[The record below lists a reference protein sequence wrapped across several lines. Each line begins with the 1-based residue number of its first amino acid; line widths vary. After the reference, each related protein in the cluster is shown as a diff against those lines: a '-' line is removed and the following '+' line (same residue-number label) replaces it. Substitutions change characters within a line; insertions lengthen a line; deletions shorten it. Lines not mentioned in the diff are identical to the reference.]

1 MKLIFKTLLTLCTAG
16 ILHSAQ
22 AKQTFCVFDL
32 VGTQGDVYA
41 LMKDYQLAAKQW
53 GGDLELKAYTD
64 ERVLAEDFK
73 AGQCDGASITGIR
86 GRQFN
91 NFTGSIDAIGAL
103 PSLSLAVKFMQTL
116 ADPRFAND
124 MKKGK
129 YEVVGVVPVGDAYL
143 LVNDRNINTVAKAAG
158 KKIAILDYD
167 TAQKKMVQQIGAQA
181 VSADVTNFGSKFNNG
196 EVDIIGAPAAVFRPL
211 ELHKGLG
218 TKGTIINYPILQVSG
233 NLIIHHDKFP
243 EGFGQKSR
251 TWIKGQLPRSFQILG
266 KMKADIAPKYWMNVP
281 EDDKLGYQKM
291 MREARI
297 LLTKEGIYDKK
308 MMELLWRARCAE
320 HRQSFECALADE
332 QYSKK

>member
-1 MKLIFKTLLTLCTAG
+1 MKTLLQIALAVAATAG
-16 ILHSAQ
+16 LQTLH

-64 ERVLAEDFK
+64 ERVLTEDFK
-73 AGQCDGASITGIR
+73 AGKCDGASITGIR

-91 NFTGSIDAIGAL
+91 SFTGSIDAVGSL
-103 PSLSLAVKFMQTL
+103 PSLNLAVKFMQTL
-116 ADPRFAND
+116 ADPRFAPD

-129 YEVVGVVPVGDAYL
+129 YEVVGVVPVGDAFL
-143 LVNDRNINTVAKAAG
+143 MVNDRNINTVAKAAG

-218 TKGTIINYPILQVSG
+218 TKGAIVNYPILQVSG
-233 NLIIHHDKFP
+233 NLLIHHEKFP

-251 TWIKGQLPRSFQILG
+251 TWIKGQLPRSLQILG
-266 KMKADIAPKYWMNVP
+266 KMKSDIPAKYWMEVP
-281 EDDKLGYQKM
+281 EGDKLGYQKM

-297 LLTKEGIYDKK
+297 QLTKEGVYDKK

-320 HRQSFECALADE
+320 NRQSFECTLPDE
-332 QYSKK
+332 QYSKN